1 MGKSSSWMYNKLQGR
16 DGNGGP
22 GGFTPA
28 EVEQLREALLAFS
41 RRVGEVALSL

>member
-1 MGKSSSWMYNKLQGR
+1 MGKSGSWIYNKLKGR